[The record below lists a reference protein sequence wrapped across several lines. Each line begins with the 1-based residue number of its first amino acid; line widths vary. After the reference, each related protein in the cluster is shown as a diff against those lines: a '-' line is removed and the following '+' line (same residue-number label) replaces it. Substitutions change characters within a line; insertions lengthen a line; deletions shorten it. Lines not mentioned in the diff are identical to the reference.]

1 MYDTV
6 SFWKDR
12 VDTSGGNPF
21 EVLPYLTGITE
32 RKNAQEYSCT
42 GTITGYN
49 VFVSDR
55 GLWMV
60 GSLAKMYF
68 EGDNVPTMTRK
79 STELAIQKLCDE
91 FHTDMRRA
99 HVKRIDVASVIPTK
113 RPPTDYFGYL
123 GSKAYF
129 KRLQAALETLYYNNH
144 QRQLVFYDKK
154 KESITVPESWN
165 NVLRYEYRLLKRIN
179 KQMKADVRAETLYN
193 EDFYMK
199 VVFAWRDE
207 FKSIQKIKEQSFN
220 MDNITTVRD
229 AETALFAHL
238 LQQSGQGI
246 IDDFLNELKANSIFK
261 ERPRYSE
268 LKKRLQTYYESPAGT
283 KSELVQELESSV
295 NNIARYAR

>member
-6 SFWKDR
+6 NLWLDR

-42 GTITGYN
+42 GTMKGYN
-49 VFVSDR
+49 VFVSNR

-60 GSLAKMYF
+60 GSLAKMFF

-113 RPPTDYFGYL
+113 RPPTDYYSYL

-129 KRLQAALETLYYNNH
+129 KRLQAAEDTLYYKNH

-154 KESITVPESWN
+154 KESETVPETWK
-165 NVLRYEYRLLKRIN
+165 NVLRYEYSLLSHIN
-179 KQMKADVRAETLYN
+179 KQMRADVRAETIYM

-199 VVFAWRDE
+199 AVFAWRDE
-207 FKSIQKIKEQSFN
+207 FNGIQKIKEQSFN
-220 MDNITTVRD
+220 MDNITTIRD
-229 AETALFAHL
+229 AETALLAYF

-246 IDDFLNELKANSIFK
+246 IDEFLNELKANSIFK

-268 LKKRLQTYYESPAGT
+268 LKKRLQTVYESPSGT
-283 KSELVQELESSV
+283 KSELVQELESAV